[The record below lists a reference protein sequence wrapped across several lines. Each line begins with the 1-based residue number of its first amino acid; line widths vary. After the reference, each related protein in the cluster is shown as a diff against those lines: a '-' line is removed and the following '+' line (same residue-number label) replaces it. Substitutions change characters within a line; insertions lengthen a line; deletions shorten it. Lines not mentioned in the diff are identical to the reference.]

1 MQTGRMTIGVE
12 LFADHFFVEA
22 RIERAEPG
30 EISFLLNADLALEGA
45 ASGGAAVEL
54 ADEGPVRREFQ
65 PPLRA
70 WRAPGERTE
79 LTLRYS
85 GGAAVDVEKHGWNN
99 GICAEMA
106 CLNFYSAYVPQE
118 LPFAL
123 AQDPRPAPRRAL
135 AWSRAATTRRGTS
148 GPTAA
153 RALIPSTSSPTAG
166 RRCKSCR
173 GRT

>member
-106 CLNFYSAYVPQE
+106 CLNFYSAYV
-118 LPFAL
+118 
-123 AQDPRPAPRRAL
+123 RPAPRRAL
-135 AWSRAATTRRGTS
+135 VRGQGPLRRG
-148 GPTAA
+148 
-153 RALIPSTSSPTAG
+153 AG
-166 RRCKSCR
+166 RVDLRRR
-173 GRT
+173 GL

>member
-30 EISFLLNADLALEGA
+30 EISFLLNADLALEG
-45 ASGGAAVEL
+45 GAAAGLV
-54 ADEGPVRREFQ
+54 DEGPVRREFQ

-106 CLNFYSAYVPQE
+106 CLNFYSAYVPQ
-118 LPFAL
+118 
-123 AQDPRPAPRRAL
+123 
-135 AWSRAATTRRGTS
+135 
-148 GPTAA
+148 
-153 RALIPSTSSPTAG
+153 
-166 RRCKSCR
+166 
-173 GRT
+173 

>member
-45 ASGGAAVEL
+45 ASGGAAAGLV
-54 ADEGPVRREFQ
+54 DEGPVRREFQ

-85 GGAAVDVEKHGWNN
+85 GCVAFDRKKGINWNN
-99 GICAEMA
+99 GISEEMA

-123 AQDPRPAPRRAL
+123 AQDRL
-135 AWSRAATTRRGTS
+135 VLRRGAPWFVVK
-148 GPTAA
+148 GRYDAA
-153 RALIPSTSSPTAG
+153 RD
-166 RRCKSCR
+166 
-173 GRT
+173 

>member
-70 WRAPGERTE
+70 LVPGQGP
-79 LTLRYS
+79 L
-85 GGAAVDVEKHGWNN
+85 
-99 GICAEMA
+99 
-106 CLNFYSAYVPQE
+106 
-118 LPFAL
+118 
-123 AQDPRPAPRRAL
+123 
-135 AWSRAATTRRGTS
+135 RRG
-148 GPTAA
+148 
-153 RALIPSTSSPTAG
+153 AG
-166 RRCKSCR
+166 RVDLRRR
-173 GRT
+173 GL